1 MNQEGGE
8 PVVHGPMPVSGYAFG
23 NNGPSKN
30 CSKLSEDEYQE
41 STKEHGCRTKGIV
54 SNVFKNYINSDFIKI
69 WGHEI

>member
-41 STKEHGCRTKGIV
+41 STKEHGCRTRGIV
-54 SNVFKNYINSDFIKI
+54 SNVFKT
-69 WGHEI
+69 